1 MKNKKINTIPNGRG
15 IIAIMV
21 FLFLLFFLTGLVL
34 LPDIKGSMGL
44 FAFSIFFLLGSIHF
58 IANQHWNLIEV
69 TSDGVCHKQ
78 ERYRWED
85 VCITV
90 TCRKPTFSRNA
101 FEYYA
106 FFDDH
111 FLTDE
116 ETTSKVIKR
125 KGFYL
130 ILNKKRLD
138 LLLSNYPNMLRLL
151 NENHYRGN
159 AYITNQIQM
168 HNESVRV
175 RFG

>member
-1 MKNKKINTIPNGRG
+1 M
-15 IIAIMV
+15 
-21 FLFLLFFLTGLVL
+21 
-34 LPDIKGSMGL
+34 
-44 FAFSIFFLLGSIHF
+44 
-58 IANQHWNLIEV
+58 ANQHWNFIEV
-69 TSDGVCHKQ
+69 SGEGVCHKR

-85 VCITV
+85 VRITV

-111 FLTDE
+111 FLSDE
-116 ETTSKVIKR
+116 ETASKAIKR
-125 KGFYL
+125 KGFFL

-138 LLLSNYPNMLRLL
+138 LLLSNYPSKIRLL
-151 NENHYRGN
+151 NENHDRGN

-175 RFG
+175 RVGSVGV